1 MAYGPQYVYRL
12 AQRPLNQ
19 GGGATRASTNADSY
33 AWLTNSLYFYDAT
46 GYFPRPPK
54 FRDIA
59 DIDNISAE
67 DEDRARDIF
76 PVYLG
81 EFQGDASDEEVQ
93 KRFQAELD
101 GMRTA
106 PPTTTNPPADL
117 CKSDNDCSSPL
128 CAGGGVVYSCIQGTC
143 QGGSPE
149 PPAPAPI
156 NTPPAGT
163 RCYENV
169 SEAECTGNYECP
181 IRMKPGCVKTSLLD
195 IFWCTCF

>member
-33 AWLTNSLYFYDAT
+33 ARLTNSLYFYDAT

-81 EFQGDASDEEVQ
+81 EFQGEASDEEVQ

-106 PPTTTNPPADL
+106 PPTNTNPPADL

-128 CAGGGVVYSCIQGTC
+128 CAGGGVVYSCIQALANADPLSRRRRHLLTLL
-143 QGGSPE
+143 
-149 PPAPAPI
+149 PPAQGVMRTFQRPSARA
-156 NTPPAGT
+156 TMSVQL
-163 RCYENV
+163 E
-169 SEAECTGNYECP
+169 
-181 IRMKPGCVKTSLLD
+181 
-195 IFWCTCF
+195 